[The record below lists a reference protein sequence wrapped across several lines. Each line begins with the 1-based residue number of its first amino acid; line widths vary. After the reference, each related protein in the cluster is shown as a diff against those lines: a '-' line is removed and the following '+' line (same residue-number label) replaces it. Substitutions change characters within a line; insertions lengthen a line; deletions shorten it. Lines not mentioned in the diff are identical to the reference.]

1 VMGLLMSL
9 IFINVINKIS
19 FGWEI
24 HFRVP
29 VLYLFFVTSILFLTT
44 LLAGLIPSRVARKID
59 PKRFIS
65 FE

>member
-1 VMGLLMSL
+1 
-9 IFINVINKIS
+9 VINKIS

-24 HFRVP
+24 HFRP
-29 VLYLFFVTSILFLTT
+29 PFLYLFIVCGILFLTT
-44 LLAGLIPSRVARKID
+44 LLAGLIPSMVAKKTD

>member
-1 VMGLLMSL
+1 M
-9 IFINVINKIS
+9 VINKIS

-24 HFRVP
+24 QFRIP
-29 VLYLFFVTSILFLTT
+29 YLYLSGVTAVLFLTT
-44 LLAGLIPSRVARKID
+44 LLAGLIPARVARRVD